1 MHSPT
6 YFKRIALMRA
16 NPTPIPAD
24 AKNVAKNRLM
34 ARMIAS
40 PFPIFNKSS
49 AEFFVGITVVV
60 STIEIASF
68 LGVGCA
74 HCG

>member
-1 MHSPT
+1 
-6 YFKRIALMRA
+6 MRA

-24 AKNVAKNRLM
+24 AKNVAKNRLI

-40 PFPIFNKSS
+40 PLPIFNKSS

-68 LGVGCA
+68 LFVCVCA
-74 HCG
+74 VEGGRK